1 MIYHYDIII
10 PHVNKQPLSIY
21 SNNLAQPHTRKNP
34 QHILSKPTKRNNSP
48 NMRGTREAFTRPQLP
63 LRNQHPS
70 IKPHHPSPPGHPMP
84 SPLPQTLP
92 RSTMLFRG
100 TCRRV
105 NAAKASGQ
113 GRGIFHGRQAPPR
126 FALAPGQPLVFCR
139 SLAAAAVLGTPQRSQ
154 CAVKL
159 LLEDERLKHPSS
171 HSYCAEWPAICL
183 TVT

>member
-1 MIYHYDIII
+1 MVYYYDIII

-21 SNNLAQPHTRKNP
+21 SNNLARLHTGKKP

-48 NMRGTREAFTRPQLP
+48 NMRGREAFTRPQLP

-70 IKPHHPSPPGHPMP
+70 IKPHRPSPPGHPMP

-92 RSTMLFRG
+92 RSTMLLRG

-105 NAAKASGQ
+105 NAAKPSGQ

-126 FALAPGQPLVFCR
+126 FVLALGPLVLCR
-139 SLAAAAVLGTPQRSQ
+139 SLAVAAVLGAPQRSQ

-159 LLEDERLKHPSS
+159 LLEDERLKHLSS

-183 TVT
+183 PVP